1 MSTNTE
7 QPASSSGKFLS
18 RLRGQKGEQRSG
30 EQQQQQ
36 QSQQQKQKQ
45 EPKRLNQMTKRFSR
59 SSSSKTA
66 KATKTPAHQVLIGR
80 GGTTNTFFPHPGHV
94 AFTSLDNGVGVFFK
108 IDYNRCFAAHIYA
121 RVHEAAAVVVVA
133 GGAASS
139 SSAPDVVASRDQALR
154 YIARE
159 VGQKL
164 EYECAAA
171 SWLQRS
177 SKAVMRRS
185 LRLVAH
191 GAGGAGESLD
201 EAVRMAVADGVRRW
215 LGMVE
220 EMGRPLGQGRAF
232 VVDEMGGEVE
242 RQEGELG
249 EERWDLVPVKTKVGG
264 WRIRVGVEA
273 AEQQ

>member
-1 MSTNTE
+1 
-7 QPASSSGKFLS
+7 
-18 RLRGQKGEQRSG
+18 
-30 EQQQQQ
+30 
-36 QSQQQKQKQ
+36 
-45 EPKRLNQMTKRFSR
+45 MTKRFSR

>member
-1 MSTNTE
+1 ME
-7 QPASSSGKFLS
+7 QPASSSGKFMS
-18 RLRGQKGEQRSG
+18 TLRGQKGEQRSS
-30 EQQQQQ
+30 EQQQQ
-36 QSQQQKQKQ
+36 KE
-45 EPKRLNQMTKRFSR
+45 EPKKLNKMTKRFSR
-59 SSSSKTA
+59 SSTTKTA

-80 GGTTNTFFPHPGHV
+80 GGTTNTFFPHPGHI

-121 RVHEAAAVVVVA
+121 RVHEAAAVVS
-133 GGAASS
+133 GGAAPSS
-139 SSAPDVVASRDQALR
+139 KPDVVASRDQALR
-154 YIARE
+154 YISRE

-164 EYECAAA
+164 EYECAA
-171 SWLQRS
+171 SNWLQRS
-177 SKAVMRRS
+177 SKAVMGRS

-191 GAGGAGESLD
+191 GADGAGESLD
-201 EAVRMAVADGVRRW
+201 GSVRMAVADGVRRW

-232 VVDEMGGEVE
+232 VVDGMGGEVE

-249 EERWDLVPVKTKVGG
+249 EKWDPVPVKAKVGG

-273 AEQQ
+273 AEQH

>member
-1 MSTNTE
+1 ME

-36 QSQQQKQKQ
+36 QQKQKQ
-45 EPKRLNQMTKRFSR
+45 EPQKLDKMTKRFSR

-66 KATKTPAHQVLIGR
+66 KATKTSAHQVLIGR
-80 GGTTNTFFPHPGHV
+80 GGTTNTFFPHPSHV

-121 RVHEAAAVVVVA
+121 RIHVVVPGGGNAAAA
-133 GGAASS
+133 
-139 SSAPDVVASRDQALR
+139 SAPDVVASRDQALR

-159 VGQKL
+159 VGQRL
-164 EYECAAA
+164 EYECAA
-171 SWLQRS
+171 SNWLQRS
-177 SKAVMRRS
+177 SKAAMRRS

-191 GAGGAGESLD
+191 GADGAGESLD
-201 EAVRMAVADGVRRW
+201 QAVRMAVADGVRMW

-232 VVDEMGGEVE
+232 VVDGMGGEVE

-249 EERWDLVPVKTKVGG
+249 EDRWDLVPVKAKIGG
-264 WRIRVGVEA
+264 WRIRIGVEA
-273 AEQQ
+273 AEQR

>member
-1 MSTNTE
+1 ME
-7 QPASSSGKFLS
+7 QPASSSGKFMS
-18 RLRGQKGEQRSG
+18 RLRGHKGEQRSS

-36 QSQQQKQKQ
+36 QQQKQK
-45 EPKRLNQMTKRFSR
+45 EPKKLNKMTKRFSR
-59 SSSSKTA
+59 SST
-66 KATKTPAHQVLIGR
+66 TK
-80 GGTTNTFFPHPGHV
+80 GGQKDTNAPSHI

-108 IDYNRCFAAHIYA
+108 VDYNRCFAAHIYA
-121 RVHEAAAVVVVA
+121 RVHEAAAVA
-133 GGAASS
+133 PGGGTPSS
-139 SSAPDVVASRDQALR
+139 TPDVVASRDQALR
-154 YIARE
+154 YISRE

-164 EYECAAA
+164 EYECAA
-171 SWLQRS
+171 SNWLKRS
-177 SKAVMRRS
+177 SKAVMGRS

-191 GAGGAGESLD
+191 GADGAGESLD
-201 EAVRMAVADGVRRW
+201 GAVRMAVAEGVRRW

-232 VVDEMGGEVE
+232 VVDGMGGEVE

-249 EERWDLVPVKTKVGG
+249 ERWDLVPVKAKVGG

>member
-1 MSTNTE
+1 ME

-18 RLRGQKGEQRSG
+18 RLRGQKGEQRSS
-30 EQQQQQ
+30 EQ
-36 QSQQQKQKQ
+36 QQQKQK
-45 EPKRLNQMTKRFSR
+45 EPKKLNKMTKRFSR
-59 SSSSKTA
+59 SSTAKAA

-80 GGTTNTFFPHPGHV
+80 GGTTNTFFPHPGHI

-121 RVHEAAAVVVVA
+121 RVHEAAAVVP
-133 GGAASS
+133 GGAAPSS
-139 SSAPDVVASRDQALR
+139 TPDVVASRDQALR
-154 YIARE
+154 YISRE

-164 EYECAAA
+164 EYECAA
-171 SWLQRS
+171 SNWLQRS
-177 SKAVMRRS
+177 SKAVMGQS

-191 GAGGAGESLD
+191 GADGALESLD
-201 EAVRMAVADGVRRW
+201 GAVRMAVADGVRRW

-232 VVDEMGGEVE
+232 VVDGIGREVE

-249 EERWDLVPVKTKVGG
+249 ERWDLVPVKAKVGG

>member
-1 MSTNTE
+1 ME
-7 QPASSSGKFLS
+7 QSASSSGKFLS

-30 EQQQQQ
+30 EQQQQ
-36 QSQQQKQKQ
+36 KQKQ
-45 EPKRLNQMTKRFSR
+45 EPRKLDKMTNRFSR
-59 SSSSKTA
+59 SSSAKTA
-66 KATKTPAHQVLIGR
+66 NAKKTPAHQVLIGR

-121 RVHEAAAVVVVA
+121 RVHVVVPEGGGNAAAA
-133 GGAASS
+133 
-139 SSAPDVVASRDQALR
+139 SAPDVVASRDQALR
-154 YIARE
+154 YITRE

-164 EYECAAA
+164 EYECAAS

-191 GAGGAGESLD
+191 GADGAGESLD
-201 EAVRMAVADGVRRW
+201 QAVRMAVADGPRRW

-232 VVDEMGGEVE
+232 VVDGMGGEVE

-249 EERWDLVPVKTKVGG
+249 EDRWDLVPVKAKIGG

>member
-1 MSTNTE
+1 ME

-18 RLRGQKGEQRSG
+18 RLRGQKGEQKSG
-30 EQQQQQ
+30 EQQ
-36 QSQQQKQKQ
+36 QQQKQKQ
-45 EPKRLNQMTKRFSR
+45 EPKKLNQMTKRFSR

-66 KATKTPAHQVLIGR
+66 KSKKTPAHQVLIGR
-80 GGTTNTFFPHPGHV
+80 GGTTNTFFPHPGHI

-121 RVHEAAAVVVVA
+121 RVHEAAAVVVVP
-133 GGAASS
+133 GGAAS

-191 GAGGAGESLD
+191 GADGARESLD
-201 EAVRMAVADGVRRW
+201 AAVRMAVADGVRRW

-232 VVDEMGGEVE
+232 VVDGMGGEVE
-242 RQEGELG
+242 RQDGELG
-249 EERWDLVPVKTKVGG
+249 EERWDLVPVKAKVGG
-264 WRIRVGVEA
+264 WRIRVGVQA